1 MSFARSVARLCVVA
15 AALSS
20 TAALAVPVT
29 FTKLTGLTGGSP
41 AGTAVYRADLSTS
54 GLASIQSISIFDNS
68 GGLGGATGQFSGF
81 DLDAISLSTSSCADA
96 ACAAGLSGLAGF
108 DFGSGTLFSAGAQ
121 RSPVDPKLFGTDATG
136 TALDNAV
143 ATLGSFD
150 ANNTTA
156 IPGAFGFIS
165 MGDNGSITFNLT
177 SAISTTGLF
186 LYIGEVGDNGEV
198 AAGQVIVR
206 ENRVPEPGSIG
217 LVVLAILAAVFTPR
231 TMRRSR
237 SRVLPSADA

>member
-1 MSFARSVARLCVVA
+1 MFRKPLSFTRSVARLCVVA

-29 FTKLTGLTGGSP
+29 FTKLTGLAGGSP
-41 AGTAVYRADLSTS
+41 AGTAIYRADLS
-54 GLASIQSISIFDNS
+54 GVGIASIQSISVFDNS

-121 RSPVDPKLFGTDATG
+121 RIPVDPKLFGTDATG
-136 TALDNAV
+136 AALDNAI
-143 ATLGSFD
+143 ATLAAFD
-150 ANNTTA
+150 ASNSTVT
-156 IPGAFGFIS
+156 PGGFIS
-165 MGDNGSITFNLT
+165 LGDNGSITFNLT

-206 ENRVPEPGSIG
+206 ENRVAPEPGSIA
-217 LVVLAILAAVFTPR
+217 LVLLAVLAAVITPR
-231 TMRRSR
+231 TARTRR
-237 SRVLPSADA
+237 V